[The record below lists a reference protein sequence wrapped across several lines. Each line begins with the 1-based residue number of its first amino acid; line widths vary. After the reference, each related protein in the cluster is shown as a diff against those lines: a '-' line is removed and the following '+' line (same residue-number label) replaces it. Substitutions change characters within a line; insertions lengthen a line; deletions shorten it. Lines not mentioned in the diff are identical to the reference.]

1 MKNFLKFINSMPV
14 PLVLLEKD
22 GAVLTLSEKSRVV
35 LGNLAGEIVPGSNIK
50 DFLKKYA
57 SQELR
62 SEFFTERDNN
72 FSIEIDVNGDKR
84 FFDFRTMSFKIDEE
98 PFECIMLYL
107 EDVTERVLAE
117 RSLRESEARNRAL
130 IEAIP
135 DIMFRVDNRG
145 VYLDKML
152 GLRINEIFPAE
163 ISAEVVRYISEAIR
177 TREIQVYEYSVVIS
191 GEERFYEARFI
202 AVEDDEVLV
211 ILRNTTEKQK
221 VLIELE
227 KARRT
232 AEIANR
238 TKSEFLANMS
248 HEIRTPL
255 NSITG
260 FIELLMRTELNDQQK
275 EFIEIIKRSASN
287 LLEIIND
294 ILDFSKIESKRLV
307 INPLIFDLYGEVES
321 LCRLFN
327 VKALDKGITFLTFI
341 DPAIP
346 LLIKQDSLRI
356 KQILSNLISNAIK
369 FTPEGGTVIVEAKIF
384 RKKESRCMIN
394 FSVSDTGIGIPERKQ
409 KMIFEP
415 FTQADGS
422 VTRKYGGTGLGLAIS
437 ANLAK
442 LLGSEIIVESKTGI
456 GSKFYFT
463 VEAEILK
470 DESKSDNFKDINLRA
485 AIVSSIP
492 DDMNFINIQYYLNSF
507 NFDVSFF
514 SDIKSS
520 LKQDFDFYFILYSD
534 HIKLEL
540 YSLGGLSVNKDK
552 FILVFPG
559 IIHDTPEDVL
569 NFFGNRISLPIF
581 PDDFYKLLKEICGF
595 NFEETKLSK
604 GQDTEQK
611 LRKKFHGRVLVGED
625 NKVNQKLIMLLLRDY
640 GLDVDIAGNG
650 LEVFDKFCQG
660 EYDLVFMDIHM
671 PVADGIETAKMIR
684 EYESGKDK
692 KIPIVALT
700 AKTIPWE
707 HGVPGISDMD
717 DYLMKPIEMNRLEKI
732 FERYLPVSENKEE
745 MEISSDGRNGGFYSL
760 RGVAEELKIPVNVL
774 ENILMDFF
782 DDAAEVIDSLKL
794 AEKEKN
800 FQDIEK
806 LSHKLKGAAYNL
818 RLNSL
823 AEIFDL
829 IESKAHNKED
839 SDYISM
845 INESENE
852 LMLYKSYIN

>member
-22 GAVLTLSEKSRVV
+22 GTVLTLSEKSRVV

-98 PFECIMLYL
+98 PFECIMVYL

-152 GLRINEIFPAE
+152 GVRINEIFPAE
-163 ISAEVVRYISEAIR
+163 ISVEVVRYISEAIR

-221 VLIELE
+221 VLMELE

-307 INPLIFDLYGEVES
+307 INPLTFDLYGEVES

-442 LLGSEIIVESKTGI
+442 LLGSEILLESKTGI

-463 VEAEILK
+463 LEAEIIQDECKADRVKGLSLK
-470 DESKSDNFKDINLRA
+470 A
-485 AIVSSIP
+485 VIVSSVP
-492 DDMNFINIQYYLNSF
+492 DDMNFINIQYYLSSF
-507 NFDVSFF
+507 NVDISFF
-514 SDIKSS
+514 SSIESA
-520 LKQDFDFYFILYSD
+520 LKNDFDLCFILYSKT
-534 HIKLEL
+534 IYSEL
-540 YSLGGLSVNKDK
+540 QSLRRLPLDKSK
-552 FILVFPG
+552 FILVITGSGYEVDENILNLFSYR
-559 IIHDTPEDVL
+559 IIQPV
-569 NFFGNRISLPIF
+569 F
-581 PDDFYKLLKEICGF
+581 PDDILKLL
-595 NFEETKLSK
+595 
-604 GQDTEQK
+604 QDISGLNMAERSLIHDENNQRY
-611 LRKKFHGRVLVGED
+611 RKKFHGRVLVGED
-625 NKVNQKLIMLLLRDY
+625 NKINQKLIMLLLRDY
-640 GLDVDIAGNG
+640 GLEVDIAGNG
-650 LEVFDKFCQG
+650 IDVFEKFQRNK
-660 EYDLVFMDIHM
+660 YDLVFMDIQM
-671 PVADGIETAKMIR
+671 PVVDGIETAKMIR
-684 EYESGKDK
+684 EYESDKDK
-692 KIPIVALT
+692 SVPIVALT
-700 AKTIPWE
+700 AKTMSWE
-707 HGVPGISDMD
+707 QDILAESGMD
-717 DYLMKPIEMNRLEKI
+717 AYIIKPIEMNRLEEI
-732 FERYLPVSENKEE
+732 LERYLTVSEEQME
-745 MEISSDGRNGGFYSL
+745 SEISSDSSTNELYSL
-760 RGVAEELKIPVNVL
+760 RAVAEELKIPVNVL
-774 ENILMDFF
+774 ENILIDFF
-782 DDAAEVIDSLKL
+782 DDAIEVIDSLKT
-794 AEKEKN
+794 AERENN
-800 FQDIEK
+800 FVDIMK
-806 LSHKLKGAAYNL
+806 LSHRLKGAAYNL

-823 AEIFDL
+823 GDILEI
-829 IESKAHNKED
+829 IEEKSNKKEEADYKA
-839 SDYISM
+839 M
-845 INESENE
+845 INSAEKEI
-852 LMLYKSYIN
+852 MLYKNYIQ